1 MQLRAPED
9 DGTIDALIEQ
19 TQRTNSIVVIY
30 YADPSAFAE
39 PKWSDSWGETPEPTV
54 RDDIV
59 SRIANEYS
67 ASQQSGGRPLMVLRI
82 DRDQPGMDV
91 ICAKR
96 GIRVFPTL
104 QVWSRGTMEIVDP
117 YVLED
122 RLLALGIRSRGGSS
136 TRGSSGPRAAR
147 SVPTGEVDFFGIGT
161 SKPGGRAARLP
172 VGDAPSRGDLG
183 TKEPDPL
190 EALAGAD
197 GRSHMH
203 PGCTHVHH
211 PASNPVHPQAPSQ
224 SSRATRAGVH
234 RPPRS
239 ARCLVA
245 RTWTTTTCTTA

>member
-96 GIRVFPTL
+96 GVRVFPTL

-117 YVLED
+117 YVLEE
-122 RLLALGIRSRGGSS
+122 RLLALGIRSRAESS

-147 SVPTGEVDFFGIGT
+147 GVPTGEVDFFGIGT

-172 VGDAPSRGDLG
+172 VGDAGGDLG
-183 TKEPDPL
+183 TKEPDPF

-211 PASNPVHPQAPSQ
+211 PACNPVHPQAPSQ
-224 SSRATRAGVH
+224 CSRATRARVH
-234 RPPRS
+234 RPTRS

>member
-96 GIRVFPTL
+96 GVRVFPTL

-117 YVLED
+117 YVLEE
-122 RLLALGIRSRGGSS
+122 RLLALGIRSRAGSS
-136 TRGSSGPRAAR
+136 PRGSSGPRAAR
-147 SVPTGEVDFFGIGT
+147 GVPTGEVDFFGIGT

-172 VGDAPSRGDLG
+172 VGDAPSGGDLG

-203 PGCTHVHH
+203 PGCTHAHH
-211 PASNPVHPQAPSQ
+211 PACSPVHAQAPSQ
-224 SSRATRAGVH
+224 SSRATRAGTH